1 MSFKDDLMNDLDNS
15 FFNTD
20 EFGEEVTLIRGGN
33 SYAMKGLYDSP
44 EVVNES
50 VGEVSAIAHAPR
62 LFVRISDLPD
72 SKPRKNDVFTLGI
85 TPFHPAMKLSAIDF
99 VSEKDGVVVY
109 RLEESK

>member
-1 MSFKDDLMNDLDNS
+1 MSFKDDLMDDLDNS
-15 FFNTD
+15 FLNEN
-20 EFGEEVTLIRGGN
+20 EFGEVVTLTRGGV
-33 SYAMKGLYDSP
+33 SCQLKGLFDSP

-62 LFVRISDLPD
+62 LFVKISDLPG

-85 TPFHPAMKLSAIDF
+85 TPFHPAMKLSALDF

-109 RLEESK
+109 RLEECK

>member
-1 MSFKDDLMNDLDNS
+1 MDDLADS

-44 EVVNES
+44 EVSNES

-72 SKPRKNDVFTLGI
+72 SKPRKTDVFTLGI

>member
-1 MSFKDDLMNDLDNS
+1 MQDLDRS
-15 FFNTD
+15 FFNEN
-20 EFGEEVTLIRGGN
+20 EFGEVVTLTRGGV
-33 SYAMKGLYDSP
+33 SCQMKGLFDAP

-62 LFVRISDLPD
+62 LFVRISDLPG
-72 SKPRKNDVFTLGI
+72 SKPRKGDVFTLGI
-85 TPFHPAMKLSAIDF
+85 TPFHPAMKLSALDF

>member
-1 MSFKDDLMNDLDNS
+1 MDDLAGS

-20 EFGEEVTLIRGGN
+20 EFGEEVTLIRGSEN
-33 SYAMKGLYDSP
+33 YAMKGLYDSP

-85 TPFHPAMKLSAIDF
+85 TPFHPSMKLSAIDF

>member
-1 MSFKDDLMNDLDNS
+1 MDDLAGS

-72 SKPRKNDVFTLGI
+72 SKPRKTDVFMLGI

>member
-1 MSFKDDLMNDLDNS
+1 MSFKDDLMDDLAGS

-20 EFGEEVTLIRGGN
+20 EFGEEVTLIRGSD

-44 EVVNES
+44 EVANES

-72 SKPRKNDVFTLGI
+72 SKPRKTDVFMLGI

>member
-1 MSFKDDLMNDLDNS
+1 MSFKDDLMDDLDES
-15 FFNTD
+15 FFNED
-20 EFGEEVTLIRGGN
+20 EFGEVVTLTRGGV
-33 SYAMKGLYDSP
+33 SCKLKGLFDSP

-72 SKPRKNDVFTLGI
+72 SKPRKNDVFTLGV

-109 RLEESK
+109 RLEERK

>member
-1 MSFKDDLMNDLDNS
+1 MDDLDNS
-15 FFNTD
+15 FLN
-20 EFGEEVTLIRGGN
+20 ENGFGEVVTLTRGGE
-33 SYAMKGLYDSP
+33 SCQLKGLFDSP

-62 LFVRISDLPD
+62 LFVKISDLPG

-109 RLEESK
+109 RLEECK

>member
-1 MSFKDDLMNDLDNS
+1 MDDLAVS
-15 FFNTD
+15 FFNKD

-33 SYAMKGLYDSP
+33 SYAMKGSYDSP
-44 EVVNES
+44 EVANES

-62 LFVRISDLPD
+62 LYVRISDLPD
-72 SKPRKNDVFTLGI
+72 SKPRKTDVFMLGI
-85 TPFHPAMKLSAIDF
+85 TPFHQAMKLSAIDF

>member
-1 MSFKDDLMNDLDNS
+1 MSFKDDLMDDIGSSL
-15 FFNTD
+15 FNTD

-44 EVVNES
+44 EVANES
-50 VGEVSAIAHAPR
+50 VVEVSAIAHAPR

-72 SKPRKNDVFTLGI
+72 SKPRKTDVFTLGI

>member
-1 MSFKDDLMNDLDNS
+1 MDDLDNS
-15 FFNTD
+15 FLSED
-20 EFGEEVTLIRGGN
+20 EFGEEVTLIRGSD

-44 EVVNES
+44 EVDNES

-62 LFVRISDLPD
+62 LFVRVSDLPD
-72 SKPRKNDVFTLGI
+72 SKPRKTDVFTLGI

>member
-1 MSFKDDLMNDLDNS
+1 MDDLAGS

-50 VGEVSAIAHAPR
+50 VGEVAAIAHAPR

-72 SKPRKNDVFTLGI
+72 SKPRKMDVFTLGK

-109 RLEESK
+109 RLEETK

>member
-15 FFNTD
+15 FFNEN
-20 EFGEEVTLIRGGN
+20 EFGEVVTLTRGGV
-33 SYAMKGLYDSP
+33 SRQLKGLFDSP
-44 EVVNES
+44 EVVNEN

-109 RLEESK
+109 RLEECK